1 MMAAMSHRH
10 AAAVI
15 GGAVA
20 GAEIARALA
29 EAGAYVAVFEQNER
43 PFGKIEDGLPRW
55 HSALRNTEYGR
66 IKEKLSHPDI
76 DFVPKTK
83 IGRDLSFE
91 QLVGE
96 EGFSLVVLACGAW
109 RDRRL
114 PVDGAEHW
122 VDRGL
127 VYQNPF
133 IIAFNRADAPL
144 EAVVEGALV
153 IGGGLAS
160 IDVCKVMQL
169 DGVRK
174 KLLERGIDVDIEE
187 MEKAGIHKTLEL
199 HGLSVEEIGLEP
211 ATLCYRREAEDMP
224 LLEMPAGADEARQEK
239 VKRTRAR
246 ALDKAMGKF
255 GFRFQPLCKPEA
267 LVGGERL
274 EAVRFRRLKKNE
286 RGRLEDT
293 DETFDLKTRLV
304 VSSIGSIPDPIDGV
318 EMKGELFDF
327 SDEPIPRLE
336 GHRHVFAVGN
346 VVTGKGNIIASR
358 RHASQ
363 MAERLLDTFLGLEGD
378 HDEEVELADSI
389 EADAKAHAHTLVHE
403 AKQLPRLSPE
413 RVGGLRA
420 QVQARQEAVGYE
432 GLSTWLR

>member
-1 MMAAMSHRH
+1 MMRTMSNRH

-43 PFGKIEDGLPRW
+43 PYGKIEDGLPRW
-55 HSALRNTEYGR
+55 HRALRKAEFGR
-66 IKEKLSHPDI
+66 IKDKLSHPDI

-83 IGRDLSFE
+83 VGRDLSFD
-91 QLVGE
+91 QLVGK
-96 EGFSLVVLACGAW
+96 EGFSLVILACGAW
-109 RDRRL
+109 RDRSL
-114 PVDGAEHW
+114 PVDGAEAF

-127 VYQNPF
+127 RYQNPF

-144 EAVVEGALV
+144 GEVVEGAVV

-174 KLLERGIDVDIEE
+174 KLAERGIDVDIEE
-187 MEKAGIHKTLEL
+187 MEKAGLPRTLESL
-199 HGLSVEEIGLEP
+199 DLDMAQLGLEP

-224 LLEMPAGADEARQEK
+224 LLEMPPGADEARQEK
-239 VKRTRAR
+239 VKRTRVR
-246 ALDKAMGKF
+246 ALDKAMSKF

-267 LVGGERL
+267 LLGDGKVEG
-274 EAVRFRRLKKNE
+274 VRFRRLQKNE
-286 RGRLEDT
+286 AGRLVDT
-293 DETFDLKTRLV
+293 DETFELPTRLV
-304 VSSIGSIPDPIDGV
+304 VSSIGSIPDPIEGV
-318 EMKGELFDF
+318 MMKGELFDF

-336 GHRHVFAVGN
+336 GHPHVFAVGN

-363 MAERLLDTFLGLEGD
+363 TAERLLETFLGLEGD
-378 HDEEVELADSI
+378 HEDEVELVDAI
-389 EADAKAHAHTLVHE
+389 EADAKAHARGLVDE
-403 AKQLPRLSPE
+403 AQRLSRLSLE
-413 RVGGLRA
+413 AVDSLRSRVR
-420 QVQARQEAVGYE
+420 ARQEAVGF
-432 GLSTWLR
+432 SDVSSWLG